1 MALNLIQTNAYEV
14 TPVLTINAQ
23 TGTSYTTVLG
33 DAINTLIT
41 ISNASTCT
49 VTIPPNSSVAYPVGA
64 VINLARIGAGGVT
77 ISQGAGVT
85 IVSIGGTPSAPTA
98 RVRYSAVSLV
108 QTSANNWLAFGD
120 VA

>member
-1 MALNLIQTNAYEV
+1 MALQLIQTNAYEV

-41 ISNASTCT
+41 VTNAATCT

-64 VINLARIGAGGVT
+64 VLNFTRLGAGALVLTEGV
-77 ISQGAGVT
+77 GVT
-85 IVSIGGTPSAPTA
+85 IVSQGADADQPAGRA
-98 RVRYSAVSLV
+98 VYSTFSLV